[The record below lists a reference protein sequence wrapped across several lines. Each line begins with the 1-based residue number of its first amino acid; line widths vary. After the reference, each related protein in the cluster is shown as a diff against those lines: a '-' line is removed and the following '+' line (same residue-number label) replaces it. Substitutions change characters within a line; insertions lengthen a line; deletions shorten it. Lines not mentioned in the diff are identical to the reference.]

1 MIPFLLHQ
9 TIHENYFKF
18 LIITIIII
26 IIITAILRQECRDVI
41 SAMCPG
47 PPTLGTMSAGEE
59 SSIAQV

>member
-9 TIHENYFKF
+9 TIHENYCKF
-18 LIITIIII
+18 LIIIIII